1 MVDLVKARK
10 KAKQKKDDAAAVEA
24 AALEASA
31 PRPELPSAEPA
42 EASSEPEEQIEPA
55 GTGALQSGGE
65 ARLLPAESRLERY
78 RSSLGQRRELR
89 ELALAAAD
97 EAQAAVEEL
106 ELLLFTI
113 EEEQYAVPIENLVE
127 IIQPR
132 MPTRVPNASDE
143 VIGIISLRGTI
154 VSILDVR
161 RRLGHPARHSLDA
174 DDKIVVV
181 QHERE
186 TAGFLVERV
195 SRVVRIAPS
204 QLESHPVVTASEQS
218 EFIRAVF
225 QHSRRLSIL
234 LDLERLLRY

>member
-10 KAKQKKDDAAAVEA
+10 KAKQKKEEAAQVEP
-24 AALEASA
+24 AALEVADPRAAVPSA
-31 PRPELPSAEPA
+31 RPEPPAAEKEPA
-42 EASSEPEEQIEPA
+42 DTEAPEGAGDARPEPV
-55 GTGALQSGGE
+55 
-65 ARLLPAESRLERY
+65 ESRLERY
-78 RSSLGQRRELR
+78 RRSLGQRREQL
-89 ELALAAAD
+89 EVSLAAEED
-97 EAQAAVEEL
+97 DQTAVEEL
-106 ELLLFTI
+106 ELLLFSI
-113 EEEQYAVPIENLVE
+113 DEEQYAVPIEHLVE

-132 MPTRVPNASDE
+132 MPTRIPNASED

-186 TAGFLVERV
+186 TAGFLVDRV

-204 QLESHPVVTASEQS
+204 QLESHPVVTATEQS
-218 EFIRAVF
+218 VFIRAVF

-234 LDLERLLRY
+234 LDLERLLGY